1 MPKKIKNKNSK
12 KKNKQ
17 EGHQT
22 RMENRYPPVRQK
34 RQGQKGSKKIS
45 VYHNLLKNNNLY
57 SIKNP
62 YPKELKLPSGLSRML
77 ETVFSY
83 A

>member
-17 EGHQT
+17 EGHQA

-34 RQGQKGSKKIS
+34 RQGQKGSKKNICLS
-45 VYHNLLKNNNLY
+45 QL
-57 SIKNP
+57 IKKQQLVQ
-62 YPKELKLPSGLSRML
+62 YQKSLPKGI
-77 ETVFSY
+77 ETPIWIKQD